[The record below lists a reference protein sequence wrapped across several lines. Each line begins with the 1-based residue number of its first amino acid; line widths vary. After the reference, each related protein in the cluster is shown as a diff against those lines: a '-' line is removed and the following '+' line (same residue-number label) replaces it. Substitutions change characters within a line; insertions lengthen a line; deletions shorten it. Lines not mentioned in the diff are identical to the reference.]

1 MGSRGRLVGRCHTHY
16 IVGEPKRVHSM
27 MYLGLAYIRELCE
40 PRDMSKSFGEFV
52 RDQRRQCGLTQREVA
67 EALGLRSIAFL
78 SDIEAGN
85 RKPAPESLPAL
96 ARVLK
101 TDVELLR
108 SHDIR
113 SPLAEV
119 RTLLEAHPEY
129 AVAFRRVVEHS
140 KELGADE
147 VLRRIEHS
155 TDGSA
160 RRDLPANSD
169 NQRKGT
175 PHTPRRKEPPPG
187 EGTLPL

>member
-1 MGSRGRLVGRCHTHY
+1 
-16 IVGEPKRVHSM
+16 
-27 MYLGLAYIRELCE
+27 
-40 PRDMSKSFGEFV
+40 MSKSFGDFV

-67 EALGLRSIAFL
+67 EALGLKSIAFL

-85 RKPAPESLPAL
+85 RKPAHDLLPAL

-101 TDVELLR
+101 TDIEVLK

-119 RTLLEAHPEY
+119 RTLLETHPEY

-147 VLRRIEHS
+147 VLRRIERPCD
-155 TDGSA
+155 TAELGSPPIS
-160 RRDLPANSD
+160 RDLKTEAP
-169 NQRKGT
+169 R
-175 PHTPRRKEPPPG
+175 PRRRNQPPP
-187 EGTLPL
+187 ENGTLAF